1 MCYIATHMSRTVGI
15 RELRQNL
22 SQYTAR
28 TALGESFAVTDRGRE
43 VGRLVPPSTGEAWLD
58 ALVAQGLVQ
67 PARHRSR
74 VFPRPSAPG
83 GTSISEALAAERAE
97 RLR

>member
-1 MCYIATHMSRTVGI
+1 MGRTVGI

-22 SQYTAR
+22 SRYTAR
-28 TALGESFAVTDRGRE
+28 TALGESFEVTDRGRE
-43 VGRLVPPSTGEAWLD
+43 VGRLVPPSTGETWLD

-67 PARHRSR
+67 PARNRSTA
-74 VFPRPSAPG
+74 FPRPTSPG
-83 GTSISEALAAERAE
+83 LSSISDALAAERAE

>member
-1 MCYIATHMSRTVGI
+1 MCYISTHMSRTVGI

-28 TALGESFAVTDRGRE
+28 TALGESFAVTDRGRV

-58 ALVAQGLVQ
+58 VLVAQGVVQ
-67 PARHRSR
+67 PAQRRSR
-74 VFPRPSAPG
+74 VFPRPAPG
-83 GTSISEALAAERAE
+83 GGASISEALAAERAE